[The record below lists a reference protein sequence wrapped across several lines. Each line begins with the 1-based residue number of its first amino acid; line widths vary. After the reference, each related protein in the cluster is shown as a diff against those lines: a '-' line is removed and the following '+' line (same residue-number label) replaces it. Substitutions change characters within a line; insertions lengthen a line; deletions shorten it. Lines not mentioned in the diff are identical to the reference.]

1 MDENEEL
8 VTRFNVILIPTTL
21 FVRGGAS
28 AHHIVAEIK
37 GGGSDFINKFYS
49 IFSTNATAEEIDR
62 VERYR
67 NGTVLEGKLEDYL
80 ENIALSKQAMDI
92 LAEKPLHEC
101 MSFVTP
107 MTRKELGIPVVD
119 SNLAFDVSGHDAAK
133 STPAMSVLSRFK
145 DDVAAYATQV
155 NSDPVLK
162 VLKLTDKLVYN
173 YFSGDTAAEEFL
185 TDALK
190 RVKFLHKKLI
200 LLRDSDADMIYDTL
214 PLLEKA
220 SNLVP
225 LSSQSPRTTLTSST
239 SSSSS
244 GDEVNDPHKMRFILN
259 RVAGRNAY
267 VWKEFMFGILLSSQ
281 GEADLLRLNPYL
293 PPQTVRIIMSLV
305 TVIMLRSNRLGQ
317 TNRCIGMVISLQGLL
332 EKVCASY
339 SYCYMHCIYIPICI
353 RHMLPYY
360 CLQL

>member
-1 MDENEEL
+1 
-8 VTRFNVILIPTTL
+8 
-21 FVRGGAS
+21 
-28 AHHIVAEIK
+28 
-37 GGGSDFINKFYS
+37 
-49 IFSTNATAEEIDR
+49 
-62 VERYR
+62 
-67 NGTVLEGKLEDYL
+67 
-80 ENIALSKQAMDI
+80 MDI

-173 YFSGDTAAEEFL
+173 YFSGDSAAEEFL

-190 RVKFLHKKLI
+190 RVKFLHKKLL

-239 SSSSS
+239 SSSSSS

-332 EKVCASY
+332 EKVCVPY
-339 SYCYMHCIYIPICI
+339 YYFYMHCICHHAHLIIVFIILSLSTIYRFWRSLSSSARRKVPPSPPSSYRPPKSSPRTYLC
-353 RHMLPYY
+353 PGTT
-360 CLQL
+360 